1 MLNSLQWRQHK
12 HKARE
17 ARVVRVPRE
26 EKAAEDFGILRSG
39 SATHLRPGPC
49 PFHGLKPN
57 CKYTRE
63 PLPEPRFMSKS
74 EPVPSS

>member
-26 EKAAEDFGILRSG
+26 ERRRRISVSCEVAVLHI
-39 SATHLRPGPC
+39 
-49 PFHGLKPN
+49 
-57 CKYTRE
+57 
-63 PLPEPRFMSKS
+63 
-74 EPVPSS
+74 